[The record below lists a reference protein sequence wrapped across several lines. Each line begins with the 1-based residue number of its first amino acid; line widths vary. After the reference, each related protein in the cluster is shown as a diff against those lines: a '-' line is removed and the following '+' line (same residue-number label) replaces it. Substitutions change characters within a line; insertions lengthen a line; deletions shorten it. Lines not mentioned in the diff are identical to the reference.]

1 MLFETAQNMHIY
13 VRQEVVPYEAVL
25 TQLLTA
31 SQSNSSI
38 S

>member
-1 MLFETAQNMHIY
+1 MLFETAQSLHIY
-13 VRQEVVPYEAVL
+13 VRQEVIPYEAVL
-25 TQLLTA
+25 KQLLTA

>member
-1 MLFETAQNMHIY
+1 MLFETAQNIHID
-13 VRQEVVPYEAVL
+13 VRQEVLPYEAVL
-25 TQLLTA
+25 KQLLTA